1 MASYK
6 KRSLSENEI
15 ERMLQESGSEGT
27 EFYRTVKTVLKVKV
41 KAKVKVKTIQKK
53 VQQKILKQV
62 MKLRHQ
68 HRKEQRKRVG
78 SGL

>member
-6 KRSLSENEI
+6 KRFPSENEI
-15 ERMLQESGSEGT
+15 ERMLQEGGSEGDSVLLDSENSSQSESESESEDTSEESAT
-27 EFYRTVKTVLKVKV
+27 ENSE
-41 KAKVKVKTIQKK
+41 ASDEQ
-53 VQQKILKQV
+53 
-62 MKLRHQ
+62 RHQ

>member
-1 MASYK
+1 MV
-6 KRSLSENEI
+6 E
-15 ERMLQESGSEGT
+15 ESGSEGDSV
-27 EFYRTVKTVLKVKV
+27 FFFQKVKTVFKVKV
-41 KAKVKVKTIQKK
+41 KGKVKVKTIQKK

-62 MKLRHQ
+62 TVMKQCHQ

>member
-1 MASYK
+1 MVSYK
-6 KRSLSENEI
+6 KRFQSEKEI
-15 ERMLQESGSEGT
+15 ERMLQESGSEGDSIFSDS
-27 EFYRTVKTVLKVKV
+27 EKVFKVKV

-68 HRKEQRKRVG
+68 LRKKQTKRVG